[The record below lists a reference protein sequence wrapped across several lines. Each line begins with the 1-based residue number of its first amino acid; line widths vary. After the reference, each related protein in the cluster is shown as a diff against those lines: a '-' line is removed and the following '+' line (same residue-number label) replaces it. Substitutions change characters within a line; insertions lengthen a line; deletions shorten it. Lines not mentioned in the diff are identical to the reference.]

1 MVLPSGQV
9 FCLQSCYIVPKLFGY
24 NSAAANVPQQKVQAA
39 SDVFAPIGG
48 ATEIFAGVYIRNV

>member
-1 MVLPSGQV
+1 
-9 FCLQSCYIVPKLFGY
+9 
-24 NSAAANVPQQKVQAA
+24 VQAA